1 MDLVIFFGVPFLIGL
16 GVGAMIKG
24 FINRYEKRRA
34 FDKHMDD
41 LWRYYDRD
49 KEI

>member
-1 MDLVIFFGVPFLIGL
+1 MDWLIFFGVPFLIGL
-16 GVGAMIKG
+16 GVGALAKNAL
-24 FINRYEKRRA
+24 NRYEKRRA
-34 FDKHMDD
+34 LDKHIDD